1 MNKVA
6 ILGHFAFGMDKANG
20 QTIKTKI
27 IGAELK
33 KVLGDEEVVYF
44 DTMGG
49 WKFLFKMPFTLIR
62 LLRNYRNIV
71 FLPAYKAVYLIVP
84 LLVLFNF
91 FYHRNLHYV
100 VVGGR
105 LPQLLRKHPVLRLSL
120 RYVNH
125 IYLETKMMSK
135 ELEKVKLKD
144 VVVMPNCKSLDIV
157 KENQLAHFT
166 APPYPLCTFSR
177 VERSKGI
184 EDAINAVNACNKNL
198 GKTFFNLHIYGLI
211 QDKEWFDNLMRNQ
224 SENVTYQGVIDYSK
238 STEILRQYFALL
250 FPTYYAGEGFAG
262 TIIDAMA
269 AGLPVIASDWKAN
282 PEIIKEGETGMLF
295 PVHATEALTDIL
307 LLLAERPQLIDTLR
321 RNCIQEAKKYQPEVV
336 IQSLVR
342 HLA

>member
-27 IGAELK
+27 VGAELK
-33 KVLGDEEVVYF
+33 KVLGDEEVDFF

-49 WKFLFKMPFTLIR
+49 WKFLLKMPFTIIR

-84 LLVLFNF
+84 LLVLCNF
-91 FYHRNLHYV
+91 FYRRNLHYV
-100 VVGGR
+100 VIGGR
-105 LPQLLRKHPVLRLSL
+105 LPQLLRKHPVLRFSL
-120 RYVNH
+120 RYVDH
-125 IYLETKMMSK
+125 IYPETEMMSR

-144 VVVMPNCKSLDIV
+144 VVVMPNCKHLDIV
-157 KENQLAHFT
+157 EENQLVHFQ

-184 EDAINAVNACNKNL
+184 EDAIIAVNACNKNL
-198 GKTFFNLHIYGLI
+198 GGTFFMLHIYGLV
-211 QDKEWFDNLMRNQ
+211 QETEWFDNLMQDQ
-224 SENVTYQGVIDYSK
+224 SEDVTYMGVIDYSK

-262 TIIDAMA
+262 TIIDAIA

-295 PVHATEALTDIL
+295 PARSTEALTDIL
-307 LLLAERPQLIDTLR
+307 LRLAERPQLIDALR
-321 RNCIQEAKKYQPEVV
+321 RNCIQEAKKYQPEIV

-342 HLA
+342 HLV